1 MWSDDRGRSPGP
13 RRLGGGGQIATAQR
27 GDPMAGKWDLRGGE
41 YQRQLID
48 GLIYLDFSDRT
59 LPSVK

>member
-1 MWSDDRGRSPGP
+1 
-13 RRLGGGGQIATAQR
+13 
-27 GDPMAGKWDLRGGE
+27 MAGKWDLRGGE